1 MSSSIKV
8 SIFLLVWFGL
18 NSQSSSKNVLSPQF
32 ISYTLNPTTQD
43 LQLYWKNDKGQILRS
58 ISNLRTWLTS
68 QHRELLFAMNGGMY
82 MQNNA
87 PLGLFVQ
94 NGKTL
99 ARLNK
104 RIGKGNFYLQPNGVF
119 YVSTDRK
126 VGICKTR
133 DYSTFR
139 DIRFATQSGP
149 LLLVNG
155 KINPSF
161 EANSKKLNIRNGV
174 GILAN
179 NKVVFV
185 LSKVEVNFY
194 DFANFFKT
202 LGCTQALFLDGCIS
216 QMYLPKEHW
225 VQTDGDFGVMIGVT
239 ALR

>member
-1 MSSSIKV
+1 VSSSIKV

-58 ISNLRTWLTS
+58 ISNLRTWLGS

-94 NGKTL
+94 NGKML

-133 DYSTFR
+133 DYSKLR

-149 LLLVNG
+149 LLLVDG
-155 KINPSF
+155 KINPLF
-161 EANSKKLNIRNGV
+161 EANSQKLNIRNGV
-174 GILAN
+174 GILPN

-185 LSKVEVNFY
+185 LSKVDVNFY
-194 DFANFFKT
+194 EFANYFKA
-202 LGCTQALFLDGCIS
+202 LGCTNALFLDGCIS
-216 QMYLPKEHW
+216 QIYLPKEHW
-225 VQTDGDFGVMIGVT
+225 IHTDGDFGVIIGVT
-239 ALR
+239 APR